1 MGLFDFFK
9 KNKTKKQEKYKLGM
23 HKTRENSFGSIK
35 KILEAKN
42 AIDDEL
48 FDELEEVFIMADVG
62 VDTVISFID
71 DLRDEV
77 TKQGITEPKQLQE
90 IIIDK
95 MFEIYLKG
103 EVVNANLNLNKNGL
117 SVVLFVGVNGVGKTT
132 SIAKIAYQLK
142 KEGKKVL
149 LAAGDTFRAGA
160 IEQLATWAKKVG
172 VDIVYKDAGSD
183 PSSVMFD
190 AVNKAKNEGYDVD
203 VAFTAEQAL
212 TYDLKKY
219 SLILLDIMMGEISG
233 IKMAKILKEN
243 VATAEIPI
251 IFCTARDTEDDMIM
265 GLNIGADDYIMKPY
279 TIRNVIARVK
289 SVLRRTLTHKNIII
303 TDKPDILKVD
313 GLQLDLGF
321 KRCTIEGREIKL
333 AKKEFELL
341 AYLISNRGKICS
353 REQILNSVWSDEV
366 VVLDRTIDVNITR
379 LRSKIGEYGS
389 YIITRSGFGYGF
401 RD

>member
-1 MGLFDFFK
+1 MA
-9 KNKTKKQEKYKLGM
+9 E
-23 HKTRENSFGSIK
+23 R
-35 KILEAKN
+35 IL
-42 AIDDEL
+42 IVDDEETL
-48 FDELEEVFIMADVG
+48 CEV
-62 VDTVISFID
+62 
-71 DLRDEV
+71 
-77 TKQGITEPKQLQE
+77 
-90 IIIDK
+90 
-95 MFEIYLKG
+95 LK
-103 EVVNANLNLNKNGL
+103 LNL
-117 SVVLFVGVNGVGKTT
+117 
-132 SIAKIAYQLK
+132 
-142 KEGKKVL
+142 E
-149 LAAGDTFRAGA
+149 
-160 IEQLATWAKKVG
+160 
-172 VDIVYKDAGSD
+172 
-183 PSSVMFD
+183 
-190 AVNKAKNEGYDVD
+190 NEGYDVD

-243 VATAEIPI
+243 VSTAEIPI

-289 SVLRRTLTHKNIII
+289 TVLRRTSTHKNIII
-303 TDKPDILKVD
+303 TDKPDILKVE

-353 REQILNSVWSDEV
+353 REQILNSVWNDEV